1 MSTRKV
7 ILSSLWGIAAF
18 SLSVHPSPAS
28 AQNAQDTRLVAL
40 PAVSQD
46 HLAFAYA
53 NDLWVANRDGSGVRR
68 LTSHPGLET
77 APRFSPDGSSIAFT
91 GQYDGNADVFVV
103 PVEGGA
109 PERLTWHPSPDV
121 VQGFTPDG
129 GAVLFRSGRN
139 VHTGRYTQLFT
150 VPLSGGHP
158 EQLLI
163 PNAHKATYSP
173 DGRRLAYTPL
183 SEPFQ
188 EWKNYRGGR
197 VSRIWLYDADDHEVL
212 EIPQPEGRSNDT
224 DPMWIDGTVYFLS
237 DRNGELNLFGYEI
250 SSGQI
255 DQLTDHQDFPVLNA
269 SSGAG
274 VIVYEQAGYLHELDL
289 RGGKSER
296 IPVGVT
302 ADLIQRRARFVSG
315 SQYIRNADISP
326 SGARAVFEFR
336 GDIITVPAEKGGER
350 LISHSSDS
358 HERSPVWSPDGKS
371 IAYFSDASGEYALH
385 IVPQDGSGQRRVIE
399 LEGHGFYDRP
409 HWSPDGSK
417 ISYSDNSWTLYLL
430 DVASGEIDRVASEVL
445 YGPQKTLDSSWSPD
459 SQWLAYTLNSR
470 TYFQRA
476 YVYNVETR
484 TSHAVTDGLSD
495 VWSPVFDSGGKYLYF
510 FASTDAGPVNQWF
523 AMSNADMELTGSLY
537 VAVLPSGEE
546 SPLAP
551 ESDEEVTESDEEVT
565 AEAEDPESQEEDD
578 EIAVRIDFEGLDQ
591 RILAL
596 PVGSGVF
603 AELQPGDPGQLY
615 YLRSERAPGGGTSLR
630 RFDFSDREEETLL
643 DNASGFVLSA
653 NHEKLLVVSG
663 NQWRIASAGTID
675 SSNPNLA
682 LADIELKIDPVQ
694 EWTQIY
700 NEAWRINRDYFYDPG
715 MHGADWPALKEKYAQ
730 FLPDLATRQ
739 DLNRVMQW
747 LHSELAV
754 GHHRVGGG
762 DLMTQTDN
770 VPGGLLGADFEIENG
785 RYRLA
790 KVYGGLNWNPQMRSP
805 LTAPGVEVQEGEYLL
820 AVKGV
825 DLRAPEN
832 LYSRFE
838 NTSGKAVEIT
848 VGPTPDG
855 VGSRTVTV
863 EPIGNESQLRNRD
876 WVEGNLR
883 RVHEATDGRVAY
895 VYLPNTAGPGH
906 TYFKRYFFPQADKEA
921 IIVDERYNGG
931 GQVADYYLDILRR
944 PYSAHWA
951 TRYGEDIKTPIASIQ
966 GPQVML
972 IDETAGSGGDLLPWM
987 FRNFEMGPLIGKR
1000 TWGGLV
1006 GTLGFPTL
1014 LDGGSITAPNL
1025 AIWVEDG
1032 GFVVENVGVPPDIEV
1047 EQWPAEVIAGRDP
1060 QLERAID
1067 EILRMLEADPPEKPS
1082 RPAFP
1087 VRVRR

>member
-1 MSTRKV
+1 MH
-7 ILSSLWGIAAF
+7 AA
-18 SLSVHPSPAS
+18 PGN
-28 AQNAQDTRLVAL
+28 AQNVQDTRLVAL
-40 PAVSQD
+40 PAVSEN
-46 HLAFAYA
+46 HIAFAYA
-53 NDLWVANRDGSGVRR
+53 NDLWVANRDGTGVRR
-68 LTSHPGLET
+68 LTTHPGLET
-77 APRFSPDGSSIAFT
+77 APRFSPDGRSIAFT
-91 GQYDGNADVFVV
+91 GQYDGNPDVFVV
-103 PVEGGA
+103 PVEGGS
-109 PERLTWHPSPDV
+109 PERLTWHPSADV

-150 VPLSGGHP
+150 VPVSGGHP
-158 EQLLI
+158 EQLPI

-173 DGRRLAYTPL
+173 DGSRLAYTPL
-183 SEPFQ
+183 YEPFQ
-188 EWKNYRGGR
+188 QWKNYRGGT
-197 VSRIWLYDADDHEVL
+197 VSRIWLYDADDHEVV

-224 DPMWIDGTVYFLS
+224 DPMWIGGTVYFLS
-237 DRNGELNLFGYEI
+237 DRNGELNLFGYDI
-250 SSGQI
+250 SSRQI

-274 VIVYEQAGYLHELDL
+274 VIVYEQAGYLHEFDP
-289 RGGKSER
+289 RWGTSER
-296 IPVGVT
+296 IAVGVT
-302 ADLIQRRARFVSG
+302 ADLIQQRARFVSG
-315 SQYIRNADISP
+315 SRYIRNADISP

-336 GDIITVPAEKGGER
+336 GDIITVPAENGGER

-358 HERSPVWSPDGKS
+358 HERSPAWSPDGNS
-371 IAYFSDASGEYALH
+371 IAYFSDATGEYTLH
-385 IVPQDGSGQRRVIE
+385 IAPQDGSGKARVIE
-399 LEGHGFYDRP
+399 LEGHGFYDRL

-417 ISYSDNSWTLYLL
+417 ISYTDNSWTLYLL

-445 YGPQKTLDSSWSPD
+445 YGPQKTLDGSWSPD
-459 SQWLAYTLNSR
+459 SKWLAYTLNTR

-476 YVYNVETR
+476 YLYNVETR
-484 TSHAVTDGLSD
+484 QSHAVTDGLSD
-495 VWSPVFDSGGKYLYF
+495 VWSPVFDANGKYLYF

-523 AMSNADMELTGSLY
+523 AMSNTDMELTGSLY
-537 VAVLPSGEE
+537 VAVLPAGEE

-551 ESDEEVTESDEEVT
+551 KSDEEVTD
-565 AEAEDPESQEEDD
+565 EAEDTESAEEGDD
-578 EIAVRIDFEGLDQ
+578 VAVRIDFDGLDQ

-596 PVGSGVF
+596 PVGSGAF
-603 AELQPGDPGQLY
+603 RELQPGDPGQLY
-615 YLRSERAPGGGTSLR
+615 YLRAERVPGGETSLR

-643 DNASGFVLSA
+643 DDASYFVLSA
-653 NHEKLLVVSG
+653 DNKKLLVVSG
-663 NQWRIASAGTID
+663 DRWLIAPAGIID
-675 SSNPNLA
+675 SSNPKLD
-682 LADIELKIDPVQ
+682 LGDIEVKIDPVQ

-700 NEAWRINRDYFYDPG
+700 DEAWRINRDYFYDPG
-715 MHGADWPALKEKYAQ
+715 MHGADWSALKEKYAQ

-762 DLMTQTDN
+762 DFMTQTDN

-785 RYRLA
+785 RYRFA
-790 KVYGGLNWNPQMRSP
+790 KVYGGLNWNPEMRSP
-805 LTAPGVEVQEGEYLL
+805 LTAPGVEIQEDEYLL
-820 AVKGV
+820 AVSGV
-825 DLRAPEN
+825 DLMAPEN

-838 NTSGKAVEIT
+838 NTAGKAVEIT
-848 VGPTPDG
+848 VGPSPDG
-855 VGSRTVTV
+855 AGSRTVTV

-883 RVHEATDGRVAY
+883 RVQEATDGRVAY
-895 VYLPNTAGPGH
+895 VYLPNTSTLGH
-906 TYFKRYFFPQADKEA
+906 VYFKRYFFPQADKEA
-921 IIVDERYNGG
+921 IIIDERYNAGG
-931 GQVADYYLDILRR
+931 SVADYYLDILRR

-966 GPQVML
+966 GPMVML

-987 FRNFEMGPLIGKR
+987 FRRFEMGPLIGKR

-1014 LDGGSITAPNL
+1014 LDGGNITAPNL

-1067 EILRMLEADPPEKPS
+1067 EILGMLEATPPDKPS